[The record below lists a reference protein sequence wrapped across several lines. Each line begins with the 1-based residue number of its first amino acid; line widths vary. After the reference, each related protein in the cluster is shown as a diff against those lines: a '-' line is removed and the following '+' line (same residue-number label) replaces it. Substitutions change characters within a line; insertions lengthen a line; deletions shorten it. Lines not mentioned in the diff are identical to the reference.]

1 MKSKGIHIG
10 LRTWKTVAAVMLAM
24 VIVDAYGA
32 TTSKLFF
39 AMLGAMAAVE
49 PTFRESLEACLTQI
63 VGVLFGALVG
73 IMLLTL
79 RLPPLVTTGI
89 GIVAVITL
97 YNAFGIRFSPSLP
110 CMIVVTLCTTEVP
123 SPVEYALT
131 RVWDTAIGLSVGMAV
146 NTLVFPYDNSRQIRS
161 MAESL
166 DREVIRFLEEM
177 FDGDDVLPD
186 SAAMTKTIDS
196 MARQLHIFSNQ
207 KLVLRLRRQ
216 QEELELFR
224 TCEGKGREMLARMEV
239 LSRMGR
245 PGRLNDENRRRL
257 KASGAQIRDEKTLKN
272 PQERDMVTNYH
283 VRQIL
288 TLRLELLEALKML
301 KKEETTASGRKN

>member
-1 MKSKGIHIG
+1 MKAKKVHIG
-10 LRTWKTVAAVMLAM
+10 LRTWKTAVAVILAM

-49 PTFRESLEACLTQI
+49 PTFRESVESCLTQI
-63 VGVLFGALVG
+63 IGVLFGALIG
-73 IMLLTL
+73 IVLLAL
-79 RLPPLVTTGI
+79 KLPPLVITGI
-89 GIVAVITL
+89 GIVVVITL
-97 YNAFGIRFSPSLP
+97 YNALGIRFSPSLP
-110 CMIVVTLCTTEVP
+110 CLIVVTLCTTEVP
-123 SPVEYALT
+123 SPVEYTLT
-131 RVWDTAIGLSVGMAV
+131 RVWDTAIGLAVGMAV
-146 NTLVFPYDNSRQIRS
+146 NTLVFPYDNSRQIHT

-186 SAAMTKTIDS
+186 SAAMTQTIDT
-196 MARQLHIFSNQ
+196 MARQLKIFSNQ

-216 QEELELFR
+216 QEELEVFR
-224 TCEGKGREMLARMEV
+224 TCEGKGREMLARMEI

-245 PGRLNDENRRRL
+245 PGRLNDENRLRL
-257 KASGAQIRDEKTLKN
+257 KACGAQIRDGRSAKN

-288 TLRLELLEALKML
+288 GLRLELLEALKML
-301 KKEETTASGRKN
+301 KKEETVKR

>member
-1 MKSKGIHIG
+1 MRPKGIHIG
-10 LRTWKTVAAVMLAM
+10 LRTWKTVAAVIIAM

-49 PTFRESLEACLTQI
+49 PTFRESVQACLTQI
-63 VGVLFGALVG
+63 VGVLFGALIG
-73 IMLLTL
+73 ILLL
-79 RLPPLVTTGI
+79 GLGLPPLLMTGI
-89 GIVAVITL
+89 GIVVVITL

-110 CMIVVTLCTTEVP
+110 CMIVVTLCTTEVS

-131 RVWDTAIGLSVGMAV
+131 RVWDTAIGLTVGMLV
-146 NTLVFPYDNSRQIRS
+146 NTLVFPYDNSHQIRKL
-161 MAESL
+161 AESL
-166 DREVIRFLEEM
+166 DREVIHFLEEM
-177 FDGDDVLPD
+177 FDGDDELPD
-186 SAAMTKTIDS
+186 SAAMTRTIDS

-257 KASGAQIRDEKTLKN
+257 KASGAEIRDERTLKN

-288 TLRLELLEALKML
+288 GLRLELLEALKMQ
-301 KKEETTASGRKN
+301 KKEDAAATGLKN

>member
-1 MKSKGIHIG
+1 MRPKGIHIG
-10 LRTWKTVAAVMLAM
+10 LRTWKTVTAVIIAM

-49 PTFRESLEACLTQI
+49 PTFRESVESCLTQI
-63 VGVLFGALVG
+63 VGVLFGALIG
-73 IMLLTL
+73 ILLL
-79 RLPPLVTTGI
+79 GLGLPPLLMTGI
-89 GIVAVITL
+89 GIVVVITL

-110 CMIVVTLCTTEVP
+110 CMIVVTLCTTEVH

-131 RVWDTAIGLSVGMAV
+131 RVWDTAIGLAVGMLV
-146 NTLVFPYDNSRQIRS
+146 NTLVFPYDNSHQIRKL
-161 MAESL
+161 AESL
-166 DREVIRFLEEM
+166 DQEVIRFLEEM
-177 FDGDDVLPD
+177 FDGDDELPD
-186 SAAMTKTIDS
+186 SADMTRTIDS
-196 MARQLHIFSNQ
+196 MARQLKIFGNQ
-207 KLVLRLRRQ
+207 KLLLRLRRQ

-257 KASGAQIRDEKTLKN
+257 KASGAEIRDERALKN

-288 TLRLELLEALKML
+288 GLRLELLEALKML
-301 KKEETTASGRKN
+301 KKEDAAETGLKN

>member
-1 MKSKGIHIG
+1 MKPKGIHIG
-10 LRTWKTVAAVMLAM
+10 LRTWKTVAAVVLAM
-24 VIVDAYGA
+24 VIVDAYGT

-39 AMLGAMAAVE
+39 AMLGAMAAVQ
-49 PTFRESLEACLTQI
+49 PTFRESVESCLTQI
-63 VGVLFGALVG
+63 VGVLFGALIG
-73 IMLLTL
+73 ILLLAL
-79 RLPPLVTTGI
+79 RLPPLVITAI
-89 GIVAVITL
+89 GILVVITL
-97 YNAFGIRFSPSLP
+97 YNVFGIRFSPSLP

-131 RVWDTAIGLSVGMAV
+131 RVWDTAIGLAVGMAV
-146 NTLVFPYDNSRQIRS
+146 NTLVFPYDNSRQLRTL
-161 MAESL
+161 AESL

-177 FDGDDVLPD
+177 FDGDDELPD
-186 SAAMTKTIDS
+186 SLDMTRTIDS
-196 MARQLHIFSNQ
+196 MARQLKIFGNQ

-224 TCEGKGREMLARMEV
+224 TCEGKGREMLARMEI

-257 KASGAQIRDEKTLKN
+257 KASGAEIRDTRPLKN
-272 PQERDMVTNYH
+272 PQERDVVTNYH

-288 TLRLELLEALKML
+288 GLRLELLEALKML
-301 KKEETTASGRKN
+301 NKEETVRR

>member
-1 MKSKGIHIG
+1 MRPKGIHIG
-10 LRTWKTVAAVMLAM
+10 LRTWKTVAAVVIAM
-24 VIVDAYGA
+24 VIVDTYGA

-49 PTFRESLEACLTQI
+49 PTFRESVESCLTQI
-63 VGVLFGALVG
+63 VGVLFGALIG
-73 IMLLTL
+73 ILLLGL
-79 RLPPLVTTGI
+79 RMPPLLMTGI
-89 GIVAVITL
+89 GIVVIITL
-97 YNAFGIRFSPSLP
+97 YNALGIRFSPTLP

-131 RVWDTAIGLSVGMAV
+131 RVWDTAIGLSVGMLV
-146 NTLVFPYDNSRQIRS
+146 NTLVFPYDNSRQIRTL
-161 MAESL
+161 AESL

-186 SAAMTKTIDS
+186 SAAMTHTIDS
-196 MARQLHIFSNQ
+196 MARQLKIFSNQ
-207 KLVLRLRRQ
+207 KLLLRLRRQ
-216 QEELELFR
+216 QEELEVFR

-257 KASGAQIRDEKTLKN
+257 KASGAEIRDERTLKN

-288 TLRLELLEALKML
+288 GLRLELLEALKML
-301 KKEETTASGRKN
+301 KKEETTLSGQKN